1 MARISAQ
8 VCSIWHGPRLIA
20 MPFGFDTGD
29 PNPELVR
36 VDSDGQCNTLLKACW
51 IEVCNG
57 QYLRRH
63 DYGEEV

>member
-1 MARISAQ
+1 
-8 VCSIWHGPRLIA
+8 
-20 MPFGFDTGD
+20 
-29 PNPELVR
+29 